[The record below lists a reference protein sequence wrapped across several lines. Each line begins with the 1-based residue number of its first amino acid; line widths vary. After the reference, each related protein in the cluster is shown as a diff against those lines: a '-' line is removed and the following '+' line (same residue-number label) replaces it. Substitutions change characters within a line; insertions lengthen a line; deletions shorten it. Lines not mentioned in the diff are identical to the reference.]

1 MWQGLHGHDDAVAQF
16 RRSIAAGRLA
26 SAYLLVGPEGI
37 GKRAFA
43 EQLAKAL
50 LCERA
55 DAADLAPCGHCQAC
69 VLCDAGSHP
78 DIHVVQRLPG
88 TKVLKLEQ
96 FVGDKDHRHQEGF
109 CHQIALRPKMGTR
122 RIGIIDDADWFNQE
136 SANSLLKLIEE
147 PPPGALLLL
156 LGTSRSRQLP
166 TILSRVQVV
175 RFPGIPAAAL
185 RDLILAQGLAPDA
198 AASAQLAQRA
208 SGSLAR
214 ARELAD
220 PQLWLIRDRF
230 AVAWSHAGDFD
241 PTPLAKEFDEFIA
254 AGGKEADARR
264 QRFRQVIL
272 IVADVLRGQI
282 RTAAETGDSPD
293 AALAALDR
301 TLEAEEQLDRNANQA
316 TLLECW
322 LDDLAAIPA

>member
-16 RRSIAAGRLA
+16 RRSLVAGRLA

-55 DAADLAPCGHCQAC
+55 EAAALAPCSQCQAC
-69 VLCDAGSHP
+69 VMCDAGTHP
-78 DIHVVQRLPG
+78 DMHIVQRRPG
-88 TKVLKLEQ
+88 VKFLQIDQ
-96 FVGDKDHRHQEGF
+96 FVGDREHRHREGF
-109 CHQIALRPKMGTR
+109 CHELALRPLMGR
-122 RIGIIDDADWFNQE
+122 RRVGIIDDADWFNQE

-175 RFPGIPAAAL
+175 RFAGIPPEAL

-198 AASAQLAQRA
+198 AAAATLAER
-208 SGSLAR
+208 SGGSMAR

-230 AVAWSHAGDFD
+230 ATAWSHTGDFD
-241 PTPLAKEFDEFIA
+241 PTPLGKEFDEFIA
-254 AGGKEADARR
+254 SGGKEADARR

-272 IVADVLRGQI
+272 IVADLLRSQI
-282 RTAAETGDSPD
+282 RTAADTDGSPD

-322 LDDLAAIPA
+322 LDDLAALPA